1 MCTLNFIIMSK
12 VTISAILAVVRL
24 VLNLISKA
32 VRMIYT
38 VIDLC
43 DDGCINNSVTRPA
56 WVESLFAVISTL
68 EGIGS
73 ELTSVETQI
82 TNGE

>member
-1 MCTLNFIIMSK
+1 MSK

-43 DDGCINNSVTRPA
+43 DDGCINNSIPRPDWVT
-56 WVESLFAVISTL
+56 SLLAVIDTL
-68 EGIGS
+68 ESVGS
-73 ELTSVETQI
+73 EMTSVESKISQ
-82 TNGE
+82 ND

>member
-1 MCTLNFIIMSK
+1 MSK

-32 VRMIYT
+32 VRLVYS

-43 DDGCINNSVTRPA
+43 DDGCINNSIPRPEWVSSLLA
-56 WVESLFAVISTL
+56 VIDTLESVGSEMVSVESKIS
-68 EGIGS
+68 
-73 ELTSVETQI
+73 Q
-82 TNGE
+82 ND